1 MAKTKPKVPMPTA
14 MRAKQFA
21 PFQALNGLY
30 EALAERE
37 KQIVPRKE
45 LSEDMIEELNTKLCS
60 LKKGQL
66 VTVVYYGVYE
76 KNYKQLTGPVER
88 VDSFWKSIQLGNVEI
103 HFTEIT
109 DIILCQ

>member
-1 MAKTKPKVPMPTA
+1 MAKTKPKVPMSAA
-14 MRAKQFA
+14 MRAKQFM
-21 PFQALNGLY
+21 PFKALAGLD

-37 KQIVPRKE
+37 KIIVPKKE
-45 LSEDMIEELNTKLCS
+45 LSEEMVEELNQKLCN
-60 LKKGQL
+60 LEKGQL

-76 KNYKQLTGPVER
+76 KNYKQLTGPVEK

>member
-1 MAKTKPKVPMPTA
+1 MNCILRTNNLTKKY
-14 MRAKQFA
+14 KN
-21 PFQALNGLY
+21 FQALNGLY

-45 LSEDMIEELNTKLCS
+45 LSEDMIEELNKKLCS
-60 LKKGQL
+60 LEKGQL

>member
-1 MAKTKPKVPMPTA
+1 MAKMKPKVPMPAA

-37 KQIVPRKE
+37 KQVAPRKE
-45 LSEDMIEELNTKLCS
+45 LSEDMIEELNQKLCS
-60 LKKGQL
+60 LEKGQL

-76 KNYKQLTGPVER
+76 KNYKQLTGPIVK
-88 VDSFWKSIQLGNVEI
+88 VDAYWKSIQLGKITINFSEI
-103 HFTEIT
+103 LDVVI
-109 DIILCQ
+109 

>member
-1 MAKTKPKVPMPTA
+1 MAKVKPKVPMPTA

-37 KQIVPRKE
+37 KQVVPRKE
-45 LSEDMIEELNTKLCS
+45 LSEDMIEELNQKLCS
-60 LKKGQL
+60 LEKGQL

-76 KNYKQLTGPVER
+76 KNYKQLTGPVEK
-88 VDSFWKSIQLGNVEI
+88 VDIYWKSILLG
-103 HFTEIT
+103 EIT
-109 DIILCQ
+109 ISFSEILDVVI